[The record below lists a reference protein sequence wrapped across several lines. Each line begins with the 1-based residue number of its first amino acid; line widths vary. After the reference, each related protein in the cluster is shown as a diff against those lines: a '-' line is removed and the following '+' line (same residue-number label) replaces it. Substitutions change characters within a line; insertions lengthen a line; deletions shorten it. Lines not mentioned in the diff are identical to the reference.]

1 MSFYDSWSALMVG
14 TIAGFILVFTAL
26 IAARIF
32 GPFASERGLGHG
44 RGETGNTFLERRR
57 KGDTLQYLLV

>member
-14 TIAGFILVFTAL
+14 LIAGFILVFTAL

-32 GPFASERGLGHG
+32 GPFAS
-44 RGETGNTFLERRR
+44 
-57 KGDTLQYLLV
+57 